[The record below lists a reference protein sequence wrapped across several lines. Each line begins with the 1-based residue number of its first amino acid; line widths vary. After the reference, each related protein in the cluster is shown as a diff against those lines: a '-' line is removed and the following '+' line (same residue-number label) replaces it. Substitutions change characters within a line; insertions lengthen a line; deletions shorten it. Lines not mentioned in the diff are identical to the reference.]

1 MSSWCMISSYIID
14 DHCQWL
20 DLKNLNVQRS
30 NNMNKIFQDDF
41 QFQQVTELLLVEF
54 QV

>member
-1 MSSWCMISSYIID
+1 MIFSYIID
-14 DHCQWL
+14 DHCQRF
-20 DLKNLNVQRS
+20 DKNLNVQGS
-30 NNMNKIFQDDF
+30 NMNKIFQDDF